1 MEYIPLLT
9 FDLIPFTCGTHDGA
23 DPLNLRTNP
32 FQQGGSDGR
41 SLTKELTTR
50 VMVRRVG
57 WLELN

>member
-57 WLELN
+57 